1 MPTQVA
7 VAGDLMSVSKEL
19 KGEFHHLENGVRGLK
34 RYNNLNA
41 DSYASDYSRQK
52 ARPPEG

>member
-1 MPTQVA
+1 MPIQA
-7 VAGDLMSVSKEL
+7 AEAGDLMSVSKEL

-34 RYNNLNA
+34 RYNNLNT

-52 ARPPEG
+52 ARPPDD

>member
-1 MPTQVA
+1 MPMQLG

-19 KGEFHHLENGVRGLK
+19 KVEFHHLENGVRGLK

-41 DSYASDYSRQK
+41 DS
-52 ARPPEG
+52 